1 EPVKLLLKY
10 DMVPVPYGD
19 VGLDL
24 EKGCSILSTEEVLR
38 YIGENIH
45 KIEKEF
51 VPKKIIVV
59 GEVDGVFTGDP
70 HKDKNVKL
78 IPRISSDNIEEVGK
92 YLAGSSGIDVTGGMK
107 HKVEKMLELAEKGI
121 KSQIIN
127 GLVPGNLK
135 KALLDKKVKGT
146 IIEV

>member
-1 EPVKLLLKY
+1 
-10 DMVPVPYGD
+10 M
-19 VGLDL
+19 
-24 EKGCSILSTEEVLR
+24 
-38 YIGENIH
+38 
-45 KIEKEF
+45 
-51 VPKKIIVV
+51 
-59 GEVDGVFTGDP
+59 
-70 HKDKNVKL
+70 